1 MLRLK
6 GNVKFIILVSES
18 RILEIIGVS
27 KREALLGSIPPTIW
41 IFFFS
46 VCAQLNTRKVQKG
59 AVVFM
64 FTTFIMFVF
73 MVIIIISAD
82 HNYNYNNS

>member
-27 KREALLGSIPPTIW
+27 KREALLGSLPPTMW
-41 IFFFS
+41 IFFFLC
-46 VCAQLNTRKVQKG
+46 VCSIKYEKG
-59 AVVFM
+59 AEGCCRIYVHHIHYVRLYG
-64 FTTFIMFVF
+64 
-73 MVIIIISAD
+73 
-82 HNYNYNNS
+82 HHHY